1 MSQNHVDLIEFVASS
16 LQTQGEKSML
26 MDGGDRCLYRLVKED
41 GTVLKC
47 ALGFLIPNS
56 RYKTLMEDNDALDL
70 FYKFPKA
77 LESTIKKFKLENES
91 AEDLA
96 DFFNQN
102 KKRLERAGIFK
113 RVIRI
118 FRKNKSSPLLYLWKS

>member
-96 DFFNQN
+96 DFFKALQEIHDQQDVADWEKHFGELSQSYLN
-102 KKRLERAGIFK
+102 K
-113 RVIRI
+113 
-118 FRKNKSSPLLYLWKS
+118 

>member
-1 MSQNHVDLIEFVASS
+1 MSQNYVDLIEFVASS

-26 MDGGDRCLYRLVKED
+26 MDGGDRCLYRLVKDD

-56 RYKTLMEDNDALDL
+56 LYRSVMEDNDAIDL

-77 LESTIKKFKLENES
+77 FKSAIKRFKLENES
-91 AEDLA
+91 EEDLSGLFKA
-96 DFFNQN
+96 LQEIHDQQDVAEWEEHFGELSQSYLN
-102 KKRLERAGIFK
+102 K
-113 RVIRI
+113 
-118 FRKNKSSPLLYLWKS
+118 

>member
-1 MSQNHVDLIEFVASS
+1 
-16 LQTQGEKSML
+16 ML

-56 RYKTLMEDNDALDL
+56 RYKALMEDNDAIDL

-96 DFFNQN
+96 DLFKALQEIHDQQDVADWEKHFGELSQSYLN
-102 KKRLERAGIFK
+102 K
-113 RVIRI
+113 
-118 FRKNKSSPLLYLWKS
+118 

>member
-56 RYKTLMEDNDALDL
+56 RYKTLMEDNDAIDL
-70 FYKFPKA
+70 FHKFPKA

-91 AEDLA
+91 EEDLA
-96 DFFNQN
+96 DFFKALQEIHDQQDVADWEKHFGDLSQSYLN
-102 KKRLERAGIFK
+102 K
-113 RVIRI
+113 
-118 FRKNKSSPLLYLWKS
+118 